1 MICPFLNVP
10 FFSIFQA
17 ISQLMV
23 FFINFVS
30 TVFCGHLGDTEL
42 AGVAVA
48 ISVSLTAQFFILTTT
63 HCRIKFILFFSHKIH
78 PQPDFIS

>member
-1 MICPFLNVP
+1 MISNYLPILKMSFLCLV
-10 FFSIFQA
+10 FQA

-23 FFINFVS
+23 FLINFVS

-48 ISVSLTAQFFILTTT
+48 ISVSLTASPQFFIWTAT
-63 HCRIKFILFFSHKIH
+63 HTIVE
-78 PQPDFIS
+78 